1 MLILLPIRLFSVRF
15 LSICFLSVYL
25 LAICLFPVGLAIL
38 AVVKFF
44 LEFLGKAGKI
54 KFTRAC
60 FRPIPPIIEINLKIA
75 KAAWGTH

>member
-15 LSICFLSVYL
+15 FSICFLSVYL

-44 LEFLGKAGKI
+44 LEFLGGKSSLQELA
-54 KFTRAC
+54 FGQYRQ
-60 FRPIPPIIEINLKIA
+60 INLKIA
-75 KAAWGTH
+75 KVAWGTH